1 MTDHGFFT
9 SEATSV
15 HAGYEKKRISYIPKN
30 KKSSMALLAIFTG
43 DGVTKQMYDGF
54 REPVQLKVRTATYR
68 ENRIFSDSVQALH
81 TKQE

>member
-1 MTDHGFFT
+1 
-9 SEATSV
+9 
-15 HAGYEKKRISYIPKN
+15 
-30 KKSSMALLAIFTG
+30 MALLAIFTG